1 MQDGVEPP
9 KPPPAP
15 KRPPSPPLVEP
26 EDSEVTVLTKDTFEA
41 FILDNEF
48 AVVEFYAP
56 WCGECLQHVHA
67 RRRHVFY
74 DMYGVFVEAYVVE
87 RRCVLSWSGAINQSA
102 LVCCCCCCCSTRG
115 LYLFLEYLKSC
126 GGCWGGGEVQQDC
139 VLVTERA
146 DIAV

>member
-56 WCGECLQHVHA
+56 WCGEC
-67 RRRHVFY
+67 
-74 DMYGVFVEAYVVE
+74 
-87 RRCVLSWSGAINQSA
+87 
-102 LVCCCCCCCSTRG
+102 
-115 LYLFLEYLKSC
+115 
-126 GGCWGGGEVQQDC
+126 
-139 VLVTERA
+139 
-146 DIAV
+146 